1 MKKFLLKR
9 FLIML
14 WIFILFLLGYL
25 FFNSKKQPNVD
36 KNSYSNPIGN
46 LYNTTA
52 VPSDRDFSVSS

>member
-14 WIFILFLLGYL
+14 WIFILFLLGYR

-52 VPSDRDFSVSS
+52 VPSD